1 MTDEYQLADDSA
13 KLKPGAAKPA
23 AAQAGAVRKGGRR
36 SPDRNDKKAK
46 EAARRKEAAAQQND
60 DPNAP
65 PPVLIPR
72 RIRRDQL
79 LNVTTQLAVMT
90 DTGITLSSALNGI
103 AEQEANPSLKTVLE
117 DLKKSVESGESFSE
131 ALAKHPKHFD
141 ITYLSLVRASESSGT
156 LAEMLER
163 IADYQTREME
173 TRGKVRAAMMYP
185 AVMAVLSVGV
195 SVFLL
200 TYIFPKFTPL
210 FAKRGSLLPLPT
222 RIMMTLSD
230 AMLGYWYLWILG
242 VVALIVALVLAKTT
256 DRGRQVWDGMKIHLP
271 LFGPMFCKVI
281 IGRSIRTLGT
291 MLAAGVPTL
300 DALRLCGEICAN
312 FYYERLWKH
321 VSDKVTEGSSICAA
335 LTGSP
340 LLPRTLI
347 QMISAGE
354 ETGKLDVVLERVS
367 SQYDK
372 EVENAVKAMTSLI
385 EPLMMCIMGVVVGG
399 IALALMLPIFSL
411 TKQP

>member
-1 MTDEYQLADDSA
+1 MNDEYRLADDSA
-13 KLKPGAAKPA
+13 KAKQKTADASPA
-23 AAQAGAVRKGGRR
+23 ANARKGGRR
-36 SPDRNDKKAK
+36 SPDRADKKAK
-46 EAARRKEAAAQQND
+46 EPPKRKDSATLRAAD
-60 DPNAP
+60 DEP
-65 PPVLIPR
+65 PPALIPR

-141 ITYLSLVRASESSGT
+141 VTYLSMVKASESSGT

-185 AVMAVLSVGV
+185 AVMGVLSVGV

-210 FAKRGSLLPLPT
+210 FSRRGAVLPLPT

-230 AMLGYWYLWILG
+230 TMLGYWYLWILG
-242 VVALIVALVLAKTT
+242 VVLLIVALVLAKTT
-256 DRGRQVWDGMKIHLP
+256 ARGRQAWDGMKIHLP
-271 LFGPMFCKVI
+271 LFGPMFRKVI

-300 DALRLCGEICAN
+300 EALRLCGEICAN
-312 FYYERLWKH
+312 FYYQRLWKH
-321 VSDKVTEGSSICAA
+321 VSDKVTEGSAICAA
-335 LTGSP
+335 LTGTP

-354 ETGKLDVVLERVS
+354 ETGKLDAVLERVS

-385 EPLMMCIMGVVVGG
+385 EPLMMCVMGVVVGG
-399 IALALMLPIFSL
+399 IAMALMLPIFSL

>member
-1 MTDEYQLADDSA
+1 MSDEYRLADD
-13 KLKPGAAKPA
+13 AAKSKSQAASPA
-23 AAQAGAVRKGGRR
+23 AAQSVRKGGRR
-36 SPDRNDKKAK
+36 SPDRHDKKGADAAK
-46 EAARRKEAAAQQND
+46 RKDAARVQASD
-60 DPNAP
+60 DKP
-65 PPVLIPR
+65 PPALIPH
-72 RIRRDQL
+72 RIRKDQL

-117 DLKKSVESGESFSE
+117 DLRKSVESGESFSE

-156 LAEMLER
+156 LAEMLDR
-163 IADYQTREME
+163 IAEYQTREME
-173 TRGKVRAAMMYP
+173 TRGKVQAAMMYP
-185 AVMAVLSVGV
+185 AVMAVLSIGV
-195 SVFLL
+195 CVFLL

-210 FAKRGSLLPLPT
+210 FARRGAALPLPT
-222 RIMMTLSD
+222 RIMMTISD
-230 AMLGYWYLWILG
+230 TMLNYWYLWLLG
-242 VVALIVALVLAKTT
+242 VALAIAALVAAKMTA
-256 DRGRQVWDGMKIHLP
+256 RGRQAWDGLKIHLP
-271 LFGPMFCKVI
+271 LFGPMIRKVI

-312 FYYERLWKH
+312 FYYQRLWKH
-321 VSDKVTEGSSICAA
+321 VSDKVTEGSAICAA
-335 LTGSP
+335 LTGTP

-354 ETGKLDVVLERVS
+354 ETGKLDTVLERVS
-367 SQYDK
+367 RQYDK

-385 EPLMMCIMGVVVGG
+385 EPLMMCVMGVIVGG
-399 IALALMLPIFSL
+399 IAMALMLPIFSL
-411 TKQP
+411 TQQH

>member
-1 MTDEYQLADDSA
+1 MTDEYRLADSSA
-13 KLKPGAAKPA
+13 KAAPA
-23 AAQAGAVRKGGRR
+23 AASAAAGKPAPANTRKGGRR
-36 SPDRNDKKAK
+36 SPDRSAK
-46 EAARRKEAAAQQND
+46 PAPVKRDAAPAAVDDDSQQ
-60 DPNAP
+60 PA
-65 PPVLIPR
+65 LIPR

-90 DTGITLSSALNGI
+90 DTGITLSTALAGI
-103 AEQEANPSLKTVLE
+103 AEQEPNPSLKAVLE

-141 ITYLSLVRASESSGT
+141 VTYLSLIKASESSGT

-163 IADYQTREME
+163 IAEYQTREME

-185 AVMAVLSVGV
+185 AVMAVLSTGV

-210 FAKRGSLLPLPT
+210 FARRGALLPLPT
-222 RIMMTLSD
+222 RIMMTISD
-230 AMLGYWYLWILG
+230 TMLGYWYLWLLG
-242 VVALIVALVLAKTT
+242 LALAVAAVIAAKTT
-256 DRGRQVWDGMKIHLP
+256 ARGRQVWDGMKINIP
-271 LFGPMFCKVI
+271 LFGPMFRKVI

-300 DALRLCGEICAN
+300 EALRLCGEICAN
-312 FYYERLWKH
+312 YYYERLWKH
-321 VSDKVTEGSSICAA
+321 VSDKVTEGSAICAA
-335 LTGSP
+335 LTGTP

-367 SQYDK
+367 TQYDK

-399 IALALMLPIFSL
+399 IAMGLMLPIFSL
-411 TKQP
+411 TKQPG